1 MKGGIKNWR
10 NSANISHHFENETR
24 YGHEELVY
32 DLSNGAI
39 SSDFQWPLTQVSR
52 SRQHSTLNMSLTVQ
66 ERHIII

>member
-39 SSDFQWPLTQVSR
+39 SSDFQ
-52 SRQHSTLNMSLTVQ
+52 
-66 ERHIII
+66 